1 MTKVKSRTRKPSK
14 DTLANNAMF
23 GWLGIA
29 TAIILL
35 VPLIAMQFTNDV
47 NWNLSDFVIMGI
59 LVFGFGSMFIL
70 IARKVDRDSRLLL
83 GLAILAAFMYVWAEL
98 AVGIFFNL
106 GN

>member
-1 MTKVKSRTRKPSK
+1 
-14 DTLANNAMF
+14 MF

-35 VPLIAMQFTNDV
+35 VPLIAMQFTDDV

-98 AVGIFFNL
+98 AVGIFFNP